1 MQKKGLKN
9 IKTMRDV
16 SMPKPK
22 PEERRIGHQKVSVSS
37 QQRSI
42 GRFQPRTWV
51 FTREP
56 GFERFQKS
64 LLVDKIQEPYI
75 NIYEDTESVLVLA
88 DLPGVKKKN
97 IVIKTMTDIL
107 LIEAT
112 AETTNGTR
120 KYLKEVLIPFEIEPH
135 RIDSTLNNGILE
147 ITLYRLINK
156 KKRRNNK
163 NG

>member
-1 MQKKGLKN
+1 MIKKGLKN

-16 SMPKPK
+16 SMPRPT
-22 PEERRIGHQKVSVSS
+22 PGERRIENQKDRVSS
-37 QQRSI
+37 QRMPI
-42 GRFQPRTWV
+42 RRYQPRTWV

-75 NIYEDTESVLVLA
+75 NIFEETESLLVLV

-97 IVIKTMTDIL
+97 IILKTMTDIL
-107 LIEAT
+107 IIEAT
-112 AETTNGTR
+112 AETTNGIR
-120 KYLKEVLIPFEIEPH
+120 KYSKEVLIPFEIDPH
-135 RIDSTLNNGILE
+135 KIDSTLNNGILE